1 METLNIQSKRF
12 KQDYSKKNERSEKVA
27 PVTPTK
33 YHPTPADI
41 AMNITAGT
49 K

>member
-1 METLNIQSKRF
+1 MTIARIIAE
-12 KQDYSKKNERSEKVA
+12 KNEKVALVTEKVA

-33 YHPTPADI
+33 YHPTPAAI
-41 AMNITAGT
+41 AMNIIAGT